1 MNAHANQIRE
11 HMDVVGNDGQRVG
24 TVDRVE
30 GDRIKLTKG
39 ADQQHHYLP
48 LQAVQGVAGQQ
59 VQLNCSA
66 SQAKAAQTG
75 EAQQQRQQR

>member
-1 MNAHANQIRE
+1 MSAHANQIRE

-24 TVDRVE
+24 TVDRIE

-39 ADQQHHYLP
+39 DDQQHHYLP
-48 LQAVQGVAGQQ
+48 LQAVQGVSGQQ

-66 SQAKAAQTG
+66 ETAKQSAGG
-75 EAQQQRQQR
+75 EMKQRQQQ

>member
-1 MNAHANQIRE
+1 
-11 HMDVVGNDGQRVG
+11 MDVVGNDGQRVG

-39 ADQQHHYLP
+39 TDQQHHYLP

-66 SQAKAAQTG
+66 LQAKQQQQAGQG
-75 EAQQQRQQR
+75 EQRQQR

>member
-66 SQAKAAQTG
+66 SQAK
-75 EAQQQRQQR
+75 QQQQAGQGEQHQQR